1 MSNLKTLIN
10 LIVTVVFLPSIM
22 MAKDSLSVDFRS
34 ERHRT
39 EWNWV
44 EYRVTLT
51 NISKKTIS
59 NPVIQYFAENTNIQ
73 YCEKNANKPGC
84 SGVKTGNYGL
94 DSMLTVAVDYTS
106 YPFTTNTQVI
116 SSGKYTVVN
125 LKTKG
130 SLRAGKT
137 MTMHFRLYRKDWTA
151 WDCSRDLSYQKNAA
165 VKEKNNFMAVYDE
178 SRNILW
184 GYNPLDG
191 ANGTGNVV
199 WSSRNKHQVIEKFKG
214 DEDTIMSQ
222 GRFWILK
229 DSVFTKNEK
238 DSLKAKGV
246 NVIDVSTYLGQT
258 LLFSRASVPVSVKS
272 LQQQLSG
279 FYNAFSVDDT
289 TSLSLF
295 LGNDDLYEKKQ
306 VCQENGSCEESVEER
321 LSYKLEVMCWSDV
334 GMFACKDIVKS
345 CGGSDA
351 LIDRQIILATVPRDS
366 VQCLSRNRNV
376 RDLTT
381 ETLGTPLDEGGKI
394 SINEVQSFN
403 NNVYEKMHL
412 LELQNTPAWQAA
424 LKENVKTTTWLSGEE
439 YTGEGIIVG
448 VYDTGIDFFNPAFLE
463 YDNQKGRYLFRRW
476 PSNESV
482 GAQDWDYAVVGK
494 KTHGT
499 RVAGVIGGNGAG
511 SPNSMFR
518 GIAPKVKFCSLG
530 ETYNKQY
537 GHVVNHSHLLEEK
550 EQMIKAK
557 VSISWNGNLN
567 IFENGLFDR
576 ERKSFYYGE
585 KTRKFDENI
594 FRNWT
599 IFTEKGDF
607 LTKSAVQGIGNNG
620 ESAQYGTMI
629 GFHSVLA
636 PFKNTITVGS
646 INALTDRVSK
656 FSGLGPTWDG
666 RIKPDIMA
674 NGDTKNIVAATNV
687 GEGKIDGYNYDYFS
701 GTSAAAPVVSGI
713 VALMYQKFR
722 EKTGISLEK
731 LSMRNST
738 TKALLIHSANDL
750 EGTHNATSNEDIK
763 STIQHFYKMPLPHQ
777 TENGSGAVYVSYGKG
792 PDFITGWGSIN
803 AKGALGIIE
812 GYDATKQKFERFRE
826 FEIYN
831 GMVKRWTFNV
841 PKSAGITKARVSLV
855 WDDAVPSIEDV
866 RVGNFLNSKLV
877 NDLDMYLISP
887 SGKSY
892 YPWKLDPLPSDAL
905 EFCMAINGKGNL
917 DEASKGLITNGLLTR
932 TTGLEKITLEEA
944 NKAAYQ
950 DCRNPK
956 DFRTCFDHYNNV
968 EVVDIEGDTEGELI
982 ETGEWQVVV
991 EGYKVKVGNST
1002 DGFAQVASIVSDF
1015 KLEEPTCFKDNH
1027 PYLRNKSSLC
1037 IHPLGDYLE
1046 NYVTFDSRTFVA
1058 PGDWIYLYDSVDQL
1072 IGAYTG
1078 SELAGRKITV
1088 KTKTLKVVL
1097 ESNDDNQQGWG
1108 YAIDKVEHMPYE
1120 VLYPLLNNVR
1130 RKKR

>member
-1 MSNLKTLIN
+1 MSNLKILIN
-10 LIVTVVFLPSIM
+10 LIVAVLFLPSIM

-51 NISKKTIS
+51 NVSTKTIS

-84 SGVKTGNYGL
+84 SGMKTGRYGL

-106 YPFTTNTQVI
+106 YPFKTNSQVI
-116 SSGKYTVVN
+116 SAGKYTVVT

-137 MTMHFRLYRKDWTA
+137 VTMHFRLYRKDWTA
-151 WDCSRDLSYQKNAA
+151 WDCSRDLSYQKNSA

-178 SRNILW
+178 NRNILW

-199 WSSRNKHQVIEKFKG
+199 WSSRNKHQVIEKFKDG
-214 DEDTIMSQ
+214 EDQVVPQ

-246 NVIDVSTYLGQT
+246 DVIEVSSYLGQT
-258 LLFSRASVPVSVKS
+258 LLFSRASVPIS
-272 LQQQLSG
+272 LKLLRQQLSG
-279 FYNAFSVDDT
+279 FYNAFPVDDT
-289 TSLSLF
+289 TSLSLI
-295 LGNDDLYEKKQ
+295 LGDDDLYEKKQ
-306 VCQENGSCEESVEER
+306 VCQENGSCEETVEER

-351 LIDRQIILATVPRDS
+351 LIDRQIILATVPKDS
-366 VQCLSRNRNV
+366 VQCLSKNRNV
-376 RDLTT
+376 RDLTR
-381 ETLGTPLDEGGKI
+381 EKLGEPDDDNCFKYGRCTLDDVVLYNDNI
-394 SINEVQSFN
+394 
-403 NNVYEKMHL
+403 YEKMHL
-412 LELQNTPAWQAA
+412 LELQNTPAWQVA
-424 LKENVKTTTWLSGEE
+424 LKENVKTTTWLNGEG

-448 VYDTGIDFFNPAFLE
+448 VYDEGIDFKNPAFQE
-463 YDNQKGRYLFRRW
+463 YDVEKKEYVPRKSPWYNDE
-476 PSNESV
+476 NEKYDIK
-482 GAQDWDYAVVGK
+482 QIKNRED
-494 KTHGT
+494 HGT
-499 RVAGVIGGNGAG
+499 KVAATIGGNGAG

-518 GIAPKVKFCSLG
+518 GVAPKVKFYSWDPN
-530 ETYNKQY
+530 YHKQY
-537 GHVVNHSHLLEEK
+537 GHVVNHSHK
-550 EQMIKAK
+550 
-557 VSISWNGNLN
+557 
-567 IFENGLFDR
+567 IFEEDNVCISCGAM
-576 ERKSFYYGE
+576 YYG
-585 KTRKFDENI
+585 KTARTVDELI
-594 FRNWT
+594 FYNWKM
-599 IFTEKGDF
+599 FTESGDY
-607 LTKSAVQGIGNNG
+607 LIKTAVQSAGNGG
-620 ESAQYGTMI
+620 EGMAVTNII
-629 GFHSVLA
+629 GFHSLTSS
-636 PFKNTITVGS
+636 FKNTITVGS
-646 INALTDRVSK
+646 IKALTDKVSA
-656 FSGLGPTWDG
+656 FSSLGPTWDG

-674 NGDTKNIVAATNV
+674 NGDLNNLVAATLV
-687 GEGKIDGYNYDYFS
+687 GKGKIEGYDYALFD

-750 EGTHNATSNEDIK
+750 EGLHDATNNADVYRT
-763 STIQHFYKMPLPHQ
+763 TIDFLEQPALLPYIGK
-777 TENGSGAVYVSYGKG
+777 NGGPVAYVSYGKG

-803 AKGALGIIE
+803 AKGALDIIE
-812 GYDATKQKFERFRE
+812 GYDATTQKFERFRE

-831 GMVKRWTFNV
+831 GMVKKWTFNV
-841 PKSAGITKARVSLV
+841 HAGEGIKKARVTLV
-855 WDDAVPSIEDV
+855 WDDAVPSIENV
-866 RVGNFLNSKLV
+866 RVGNFLGSKLV
-877 NDLDMYLISP
+877 NDLDMYLVSP
-887 SGKSY
+887 SGKHY
-892 YPWKLDPLPSDAL
+892 YPWKLDPLPIESL
-905 EFCMAINGKGNL
+905 EYSMAIKKKIS
-917 DEASKGLITNGLLTR
+917 DESVLNSMNEFLNRIS
-932 TTGLEKITLEEA
+932 GLEKITLEDAEKGAYRKEHSECLDA
-944 NKAAYQ
+944 NV
-950 DCRNPK
+950 
-956 DFRTCFDHYNNV
+956 FRSCFDHLNNV
-968 EVVDIEGDTEGELI
+968 EVVDVEGDSEGDLI
-982 ETGEWQVVV
+982 ESGEWQVVV
-991 EGYKVKVGNST
+991 EGYKVKVGNSA

-1027 PYLRNKSSLC
+1027 PYLKNWSSSC
-1037 IHPLGDYLE
+1037 VHPLGDYLE
-1046 NYVTFDSRTFVA
+1046 NYVTFDSRTYVA

-1130 RKKR
+1130 RKKK